1 MSRQI
6 IAMNGANMT
15 QGCAIQWVVDSNVI
29 LNARAYFTLRLETH
43 SRCQVQ
49 MHLRYLMA
57 FE

>member
-1 MSRQI
+1 
-6 IAMNGANMT
+6 MT